1 MDSGSRITGGGS
13 GYVAHFA
20 HAGGVLYGTELGS
33 VTFKRDS
40 LERDK
45 KRAAGDVNDAPAAKK
60 HSNAPPSA
68 EIKEQEGTKHI
79 AKEDEDEDE
88 KEEDE
93 DKDDTGDEDEDEDED
108 EDSDEGDEEASC
120 GAAGEQEG
128 VGDGKSA
135 ADVLIVGEEK
145 SQHHNEDGKRGSEG
159 VNDAPAA
166 TQAKTTTLSTEQQS
180 FVSKFLPAA
189 ATIHKKRKFTTRHV
203 KGRMNSLK
211 KQGARV
217 ADVKGTTLSKRP
229 QRIPWT
235 LFVYCLRSGVLWRLP
250 HKHWFGEN
258 CSPAAYGR
266 KGAYPKSAQ
275 QGSRIG
281 SCH

>member
-1 MDSGSRITGGGS
+1 MASKGLSGAAPVLEGYGLSCEHDLSLLVQEDLNTLSSQLKPFHSRILRTWVQGL
-13 GYVAHFA
+13 AAEDPH
-20 HAGGVLYGTELGS
+20 H
-33 VTFKRDS
+33 K
-40 LERDK
+40 RDK
-45 KRAAGDVNDAPAAKK
+45 KRAAGNVNDAPAAKK
-60 HSNAPPSA
+60 HSNTPPSA

-145 SQHHNEDGKRGSEG
+145 AQHHNEDGKRASEG
-159 VNDAPAA
+159 VNDVPAV

-180 FVSKFLPAA
+180 FVLKFMPAA
-189 ATIHKKRKFTTRHV
+189 ATIDKKRKITST
-203 KGRMNSLK
+203 
-211 KQGARV
+211 
-217 ADVKGTTLSKRP
+217 
-229 QRIPWT
+229 
-235 LFVYCLRSGVLWRLP
+235 
-250 HKHWFGEN
+250 
-258 CSPAAYGR
+258 
-266 KGAYPKSAQ
+266 
-275 QGSRIG
+275 
-281 SCH
+281 